1 MFLFD
6 KPRTRLFLFILLQLS
21 FFITQTNEYL
31 SMKVN
36 LKNFNGD
43 NFIYT
48 KICLGSHPQCF
59 NLQLDFQSFYV
70 WIYNKTETIPT
81 YIKSFNTS
89 NSTTFKINDN
99 EVFNI
104 TYPNLVFAGQGV
116 TDNIIIDDTLNL
128 TDFKFSLVN
137 KYNRSGHYEGIM
149 GLGYLSGEHEKE
161 YSFLEQLYLQKIIT
175 HKVFGI
181 EFSSYKT
188 TQIFFGEVPT
198 IILKDYTHYGNCNLI
213 QKKINETNQENND
226 KMDNP
231 NWQCILKGLYLTKS
245 YKRINEKIP
254 VIFSLNTSSLIMPYH
269 LLPMIK
275 REYNDLIEEGG
286 CWLETRQQKTISLYC
301 SITRTIPSL
310 IILFEKWKI
319 NLPEEVLKSKSYF
332 HYYKIMSFI
341 EGEEQ
346 LIFSLD
352 ILKYFTLIFDKEND
366 QVGFYNPKYISYIG
380 KGPIEKPKYELK
392 IDPSL
397 ISEINAYDIKT
408 KIQITLI
415 LFGLIMVLTV
425 SGVVFSF
432 FFTKN
437 KNGKSEKLLGGIP
450 LNNRINYS
458 EQELDDIDIRD
469 VMKDDHLGLSQ

>member
-6 KPRTRLFLFILLQLS
+6 KPKARLFLFFFILLLLS
-21 FFITQTNEYL
+21 FLIAQVNGYL
-31 SMKVN
+31 TMKVS
-36 LKNFNGD
+36 LKNYNGD

-81 YIKSFNTS
+81 YVKSFNTT
-89 NSTTFKINDN
+89 NSTTYKINEND
-99 EVFNI
+99 VFNI
-104 TYPNLVFAGQGV
+104 TYPNLVLVGQGANDKISI
-116 TDNIIIDDTLNL
+116 DNTLDL
-128 TDFKFSLVN
+128 SDFQFMLVN
-137 KYNRSGHYEGIM
+137 KYTPSSHYEGIM

-198 IILKDYTHYGNCNLI
+198 IILKDYIHYGNCNLI
-213 QKKINETNQENND
+213 QKKINETNQENSD
-226 KMDNP
+226 KVDNP
-231 NWQCILKGLYLTKS
+231 NWQCMLKGLYFSKS
-245 YKRINEKIP
+245 FKRINEKIP

-269 LLPMIK
+269 LLPMVK
-275 REYNDLIEEGG
+275 TEYKDLIEEGG
-286 CWLETRQQKTISLYC
+286 CWLENLQQKTISLYC

-366 QVGFYNPKYISYIG
+366 QVGFYNRKYITYIG
-380 KGPIEKPKYELK
+380 KGHIEKPKYELK

-397 ISEINAYDIKT
+397 ISEINSYDIKT

-415 LFGLIMVLTV
+415 LFGLIMLLTV
-425 SGVVFSF
+425 TGVVFSF
-432 FFTKN
+432 FFTKK
-437 KNGKSEKLLGGIP
+437 KNEKSDNLLGNIH
-450 LNNRINYS
+450 LNNSS

-469 VMKDDHLGLSQ
+469 VMKDERLGLSQ